1 MKLKALLLVSVLLLL
16 FSAGRGSAWERTSD
30 CQSDLQQSDLQ
41 AGQMPVCF
49 WSDGGPVCV
58 ERAVGLSAAGVPD
71 ARRLLETLLAGPTA
85 AERARGLYS
94 AIPTGTTLDGVD
106 VHPDLTIVVRLEV
119 PPEAL
124 RPLDPLTLEI
134 IVEQIGGTL
143 EPLRWRDLRIQ
154 TRDPAT
160 GAFVSLA
167 DFLPEIPAPRKDLTP
182 SPLRPPPP
190 LPLGEGEGGW
200 GGGGEVSSQPQGA
213 LSGKTVYVS
222 AGHGWEWT
230 GSAWR
235 VQRIPYPR
243 PPYVGPIIEDHN
255 NAEAVN
261 QYLLQ
266 YLHNAGA
273 RVFPVRER
281 DMNPAAVIVD
291 NDSPAPGTGYAETG
305 AWSSASGGYRGLTYR
320 YATTVVGAPTAI
332 ATWSATLP
340 ADGRYAVYVWYR
352 QGTNRAP
359 DARYTIRHA
368 GGETT
373 VVVNQRIHGNTWYY
387 LGTYGFLAGQ
397 EARVT
402 LTNQS
407 GAAGQVVIAD
417 AVRFG
422 GGTFDSLAGIQ
433 TTAPSPPYKPWW
445 ETCAFYQVQ
454 RMGMSQ
460 PPNDI
465 VARPLYARWEHAG
478 TGEDAVYVSWHTN
491 GYSGYQTTYRGT
503 MSIVHNGDGKPVT
516 PGSSALRDAI
526 HAELVSDIRAG
537 WDPTWPEYKRSMNL
551 GELRE
556 LWDPDPAV
564 RMPGALIEVAYHD
577 HPTDT
582 DALKE
587 PAFEMLAARAV
598 YQGIVKYFEQRDSID
613 LTLLPEPPTRLA
625 VQNVGG
631 GQVRVSWFPPPAGG
645 VGGDAAGT
653 GDPSGRPYRVY
664 TSANGIGWSNGVNV
678 ATTAYTLTGLA
689 PGQLVF
695 VRVTATNAGGESFPT
710 ETLAVRVGDDAGV
723 LLVNGFDRLNRGM
736 LVPDY
741 YAPTNETHLRMLLDR
756 MNRYDYAIQHGEVIS
771 YPFDSASNEA
781 VQAGLVRLSDYG
793 LVDWILGEESTQDET
808 LNATEQALLSN
819 FLNAGGA
826 LFISGSEI
834 GWDLDLR
841 GSDSDRAFYNTTL
854 RADYAGDDAATYTVA
869 PVAGSIFEG
878 LAPFRFDAPGM
889 YDADYPDQLTPLNGS
904 VAALAYQGGMGGTA
918 AVQYA
923 DGCRRLVYFGF
934 PFETVRPGERSAV
947 MGRVLDF
954 LDFCWCDTHITNP
967 SDNTAFNTVPL
978 FAGTARTSGRA
989 IQQVTV
995 QVQRKSDGQYWA
1007 GSGWQAGETWLTA
1020 SGTETWSYDLSPAL
1034 NSDGRYVLR
1043 ARAWAADGISDTIPA
1058 EVTFTYDTVSPGAT
1072 ILITP
1077 TGGISIPAVL
1087 ARLEWQ
1093 PLPPD
1098 GGSPLGYAVRLD
1110 DRFYRTA
1117 QSVLTVPITEGLHT
1131 WGVQVFDAAGNRSAW
1146 VTDTFS
1152 VRQYHTWMPLVMR
1165 NFVSTPPV
1173 CPDSIVNG
1181 GFETDWGVEQSHRCL
1196 VLPERATPYMADIG
1210 NIFTPPGWTTWFR
1223 HQPDTWDQPEVRD
1236 AHLSID
1242 PYRVHSGQKAMLL
1255 FTFYRKHDA
1264 GFLQQVPVT
1273 PGARVRLTAWAHAWS
1288 NSQGGPHPD
1297 DGRWSEGPGY
1307 GCGFELEGTPDLNSD
1322 WRNFTFRLG
1331 IDPTGGTN
1339 PFAGTVVWGQG
1350 AHIYNCH
1357 AQVPAVETTAQGGTV
1372 TVFLRST
1379 TLWPFKHNDAYWDD
1393 ARLEVCP

>member
-1 MKLKALLLVSVLLLL
+1 MLTAFLLFVLLPAR
-16 FSAGRGSAWERTSD
+16 SSTQGSA
-30 CQSDLQQSDLQ
+30 
-41 AGQMPVCF
+41 PVCF
-49 WSDGGPVCV
+49 WSDGGLACI
-58 ERAVGLSAAGVPD
+58 ERAPGMGVAGLPD
-71 ARRLLETLLAGPTA
+71 ARSALEALLAGPTPQEQA
-85 AERARGLYS
+85 QGLWS
-94 AIPTGTTLDGVD
+94 AIPSGTTLAGVD
-106 VHPDLTIVVRLEV
+106 VGPDLTVVVRLDV

-124 RPLDPLTLEI
+124 RPLDPMTLEI

-143 EPLRWRDLRIQ
+143 EPLHWRDLRIQ
-154 TRDPAT
+154 TRDPET
-160 GAFVSLA
+160 GAFVPLA
-167 DFLPEIPAPRKDLTP
+167 DFLPEMPTPRKPGIRILGLAPTPP
-182 SPLRPPPP
+182 SPLS
-190 LPLGEGEGGW
+190 LWEGGIGARESW
-200 GGGGEVSSQPQGA
+200 GEASPQGA

-243 PPYVGPIIEDHN
+243 PPYVGPIIEDFN

-266 YLHNAGA
+266 YLWNAGA

-281 DMNPAAVIVD
+281 DMNQAEVLVD
-291 NDSPAPGTGYAETG
+291 NDASPPGTGYSESG

-320 YATTVVGAPTAI
+320 YATTVVGAPTATT
-332 ATWSATLP
+332 TWSATIP

-352 QGTNRAP
+352 QESSRAP
-359 DARYTIRHA
+359 DARYIVRHA

-373 VVVNQRIHGNTWYY
+373 VVVNQRLHGNTWHY

-407 GAAGQVVIAD
+407 NFAGQAVIAD

-422 GGTFDSLAGIQ
+422 GGFFDDPDLSGIQ
-433 TTAPSPPYKPWW
+433 TTAPYAPNRPWW
-445 ETCAFYQVQ
+445 EIAAFYQVQ
-454 RMGMSQ
+454 RMGMD
-460 PPNDI
+460 PDDWPYFNDI
-465 VARPLYARWEHAG
+465 VARPMYARWEHAG

-491 GYSGYQTTYRGT
+491 GASGTTRGT
-503 MSIVHNGDGKPVT
+503 MSIVHNGEGNQVT
-516 PGSSALRDAI
+516 PGSAALRDAI
-526 HAELVSDIRAG
+526 HAELVGDIRAG
-537 WDPTWPEYKRSMNL
+537 WDPTWPEYTRSMNL

-556 LWDPDPAV
+556 LWDSDPGV
-564 RMPGALIEVAYHD
+564 RMPGALIEIAYHD
-577 HPTDT
+577 HPSDA

-587 PAFEMLAARAV
+587 PSFEMLAARAV
-598 YQGIVKYFEQRDSID
+598 YQGIVKYFEQRDGID
-613 LTLLPEPPTRLA
+613 LTLLPEPPTHLA

-631 GQVRVSWFPPPAGG
+631 GQVRVSWFPPPVDGL
-645 VGGDAAGT
+645 GGDAAT
-653 GDPSGRPYRVY
+653 GYRVY
-664 TSANGIGWSNGVNV
+664 TSTNGIGWSNGVDV

-689 PGQLVF
+689 PGQLLF

-710 ETLAVRVGDDAGV
+710 ETLAVRVGNEPDV

-736 LVPDY
+736 LVPET

-756 MNRYDYAIQHGEVIS
+756 MNRYDYTIQHGEVIS

-781 VQAGLVRLSDYG
+781 VQAGLVRLSDYV

-808 LNATEQALLSN
+808 LSATEQALLADFMDS
-819 FLNAGGA
+819 GGA

-834 GWDLDLR
+834 GWDLDLY
-841 GSDSDRAFYNTTL
+841 GSESDRAFYNTYL

-869 PVAGSIFEG
+869 PAAGSIFEG
-878 LAPFRFDAPGM
+878 LASFHFDAPGM
-889 YDADYPDQLTPLNGS
+889 YDADYPDQLIPSNGS
-904 VAALAYQGGMGGTA
+904 TAALSYTGGTGGAA
-918 AVQYA
+918 AVQHA

-934 PFETVRPGERSAV
+934 PFETIRPEERPAV

-954 LDFCWCDTHITNP
+954 IDFCRCDTHITNP

-978 FAGTARTSGRA
+978 FAGTAETRRGEVQR
-989 IQQVTV
+989 VEV

-1007 GSGWQAGETWLTA
+1007 GSIWHAGETWLTA
-1020 SGTETWSYDLSPAL
+1020 SGTEKWSYDLSPAL
-1034 NSDGRYVLR
+1034 NSDGSYVLR
-1043 ARAWAADGISDTIPA
+1043 ARAWTTTGISDTTPA
-1058 EVTFTYDTVSPGAT
+1058 EVTFTYDTGSPGST

-1077 TGGISIPAVL
+1077 TGGISITAVL

-1098 GGSPLGYAVRLD
+1098 GGAPLGYAVRLD

-1117 QSVLTVPITEGLHT
+1117 QSVLTVPIPEGLHT

-1152 VRQYHTWMPLVMR
+1152 VRQYHTWLPLVMR
-1165 NFVSTPPV
+1165 NFAQTPPV
-1173 CPDSIVNG
+1173 CPDVIVNG
-1181 GFETDWGVEQSHRCL
+1181 GFEADWATEQSHRCL
-1196 VLPERATPYMADIG
+1196 VLPEGAAPYMTDIG

-1223 HQPDTWDQPEVRD
+1223 HQPDTWDQPEARD

-1242 PYRVHSGQKAMLL
+1242 PRRVHSGQKAMLL

-1264 GFLQQVPVT
+1264 GFLQQVQVT
-1273 PGARVRLTAWAHAWS
+1273 PGARLRLTAWAHAWS
-1288 NSQGGPHPD
+1288 NSHGGPHPD

-1307 GCGFELEGTPDLNSD
+1307 DCGFELEGTPDLNSD

-1357 AQVPAVETTAQGGTV
+1357 SQVPAVETTAQAETV

-1393 ARLEVCP
+1393 VRLEVCP